1 MRKFHSYQLLFLI
14 PGVLLVLAST
24 YYPTELLYKQI
35 MWTKTEALYL
45 QVESENL
52 GRDTGLY
59 DLMEFK
65 DKEGNVHTVKVYD
78 LTDNDYV
85 EGSDKDHFIL
95 YYNPRNPSDYIMLNF
110 GKYMVILFLPFGL
123 FLSYVGWPRKEDIKH
138 QKDLRQ

>member
-35 MWTKTEALYL
+35 MWTKTEALFL
-45 QVESENL
+45 QVESEKL
-52 GRDTGLY
+52 SEDTDVY

-65 DKEGNVHTVKVYD
+65 DKEGNVHTIKVYD
-78 LTDNDYV
+78 MIDNDYA

-95 YYNPRNPSDYIMLNF
+95 YYNPRNPSDYIMMNF

-123 FLSYVGWPRKEDIKH
+123 LCSYLGWPRKEDKA
-138 QKDLRQ
+138 